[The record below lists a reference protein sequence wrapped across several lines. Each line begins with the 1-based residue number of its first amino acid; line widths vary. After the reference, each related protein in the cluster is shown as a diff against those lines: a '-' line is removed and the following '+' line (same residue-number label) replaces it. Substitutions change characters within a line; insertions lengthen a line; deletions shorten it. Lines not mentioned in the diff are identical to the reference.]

1 MDAQLVAQVAVLAA
15 FYSLVGTGYV
25 LVYRASRVLNFANG
39 ELLMLSAYFLFGLTV
54 LGRGLLPL
62 TVLLALV
69 LAAVLAGVIYS
80 ATVRPMTGYPVF
92 SIVLMTVGLAIVL
105 RGVAELVWT
114 AQARYPLEA
123 LGVANRTLS
132 LPAGATVTAVEAGE
146 VGAAIVFIGGILVF
160 LRLAR
165 LGVQMRAA
173 ADHPVL
179 ASQRGINIHMAF
191 ALSWA
196 LAAVGAGIAGL
207 AFAANVRLEPNIAEQ
222 GLRALAVP
230 LAGGLT
236 SVPGTVIAA
245 LIVAASEN
253 LAVRFADPLL
263 AGVVPYL
270 VILAFIVLR
279 PWGLLGEKEE
289 LERV

>member
-1 MDAQLVAQVAVLAA
+1 
-15 FYSLVGTGYV
+15 
-25 LVYRASRVLNFANG
+25 VLNLANG
-39 ELLMLSAYFLFGLTV
+39 ELLMLCAYFFFSLTV
-54 LGRGLLPL
+54 LGQDLLPL
-62 TVLLALV
+62 VVLLALV
-69 LAAVLAGVIYS
+69 LVAMLAGVIYL

-105 RGVAELVWT
+105 RGLAELVWT
-114 AQARYPLEA
+114 AQARYPLDV
-123 LGVANRTLS
+123 LGITNQTLQ
-132 LPAGATVTAVEAGE
+132 LPGGAVITVVEAGQ
-146 VGAAIVFIGGILVF
+146 VVAAVLFIGGVVAF
-160 LRLAR
+160 LRVAR
-165 LGVQMRAA
+165 IGMQMRAA
-173 ADHPVL
+173 AEHPVL
-179 ASQRGINIHMAF
+179 ASQRGVNIHMAF

-196 LAAVGAGIAGL
+196 LAAIGAGIAGL

-236 SVPGTVIAA
+236 SIFGAVIAS
-245 LIVAASEN
+245 LLVATSEN
-253 LAVRFADPLL
+253 LAVQYADPLL

>member
-1 MDAQLVAQVAVLAA
+1 MDAQLVAQVVVLAA

-39 ELLMLSAYFLFGLTV
+39 EFLMLCPYFLFGLTV
-54 LGRGLLPL
+54 LGRGILPL

-69 LAAVLAGVIYS
+69 LTAVLAGVIYL

-105 RGVAELVWT
+105 RGVAELTWT
-114 AQARYPLEA
+114 AQARYPLA
-123 LGVANRTLS
+123 VLGLANQTLH
-132 LPAGATVTAVEAGE
+132 LPGGATVTAVEAAE
-146 VGAAIVFIGGILVF
+146 VGAAVAFIGGMVAF

-165 LGVQMRAA
+165 IGMQMRAA
-173 ADHPVL
+173 AEHPVL
-179 ASQRGINIHMAF
+179 ASQRGINIHIAF

-196 LAAVGAGIAGL
+196 LAAVGTGIAGL
-207 AFAANVRLEPNIAEQ
+207 AFATNVRLEPNIAEQ

-236 SVPGTVIAA
+236 SIPGTVIAA
-245 LIVAASEN
+245 LVVATSEN
-253 LAVRFADPLL
+253 LAVRYADPLL
-263 AGVVPYL
+263 AGVVPHF

>member
-1 MDAQLVAQVAVLAA
+1 MDAQLAAQVVVLAS

-39 ELLMLSAYFLFGLTV
+39 ELMMLAAYFFFSLAV
-54 LGRGLLPL
+54 LGQRLLPL
-62 TVLLALV
+62 TVLMALV
-69 LAAVLAGVIYS
+69 LAAVLAAVIYL

-92 SIVLMTVGLAIVL
+92 SVVLMTVGLAIVL
-105 RGVAELVWT
+105 RGIAELVWR

-123 LGVANRTLS
+123 LHLPNRPLT
-132 LPAGATVTAVEAGE
+132 LPAGVTITAVEAAE
-146 VGAAIVFIGGILVF
+146 VGAAIAFIGGILAF
-160 LRLAR
+160 LRLAGI
-165 LGVQMRAA
+165 GVQMRAA

-179 ASQRGINIHMAF
+179 ASQRGINIHLAF
-191 ALSWA
+191 ALSWG
-196 LAAVGAGIAGL
+196 LAAVAAGIAGL

-236 SVPGTVIAA
+236 SIPGTVIAA

-253 LAVRFADPLL
+253 LAVRYADPLL
-263 AGVVPYL
+263 AGVVPYF

>member
-1 MDAQLVAQVAVLAA
+1 MDAQLVAQVVVLAA
-15 FYSLVGTGYV
+15 FYSLIGTGYV
-25 LVYRASRVLNFANG
+25 LVYRASRVLNLANG
-39 ELLMLSAYFLFGLTV
+39 ELLMLCAYFFFSLTV
-54 LGRGLLPL
+54 LGQDLLPL
-62 TVLLALV
+62 VVLLALV
-69 LAAVLAGVIYS
+69 LVAMLAGVIYL

-105 RGVAELVWT
+105 RGLAELVWT
-114 AQARYPLEA
+114 AQARYPLDV
-123 LGVANRTLS
+123 LGITNQTLQ
-132 LPAGATVTAVEAGE
+132 LPGGAVITVVEAGQ
-146 VGAAIVFIGGILVF
+146 VVAAVLFIGGVVAF
-160 LRLAR
+160 LRVAR
-165 LGVQMRAA
+165 IGMQMRAA
-173 ADHPVL
+173 AEHPVL
-179 ASQRGINIHMAF
+179 ASQRGVNIHMAF

-196 LAAVGAGIAGL
+196 LAAIGAGIAGL

-236 SVPGTVIAA
+236 SIFGAVIAS
-245 LIVAASEN
+245 LLVATSEN
-253 LAVRFADPLL
+253 LAVQYADPLL